1 MIYIDIQGEMTMFS
15 DNLKRIRRE
24 KGLTQI
30 QLAEQLN
37 CSQNE
42 ICRWE
47 SGTAP
52 SIPNLVRIAD
62 ALGCT
67 VDELVRDK

>member
-1 MIYIDIQGEMTMFS
+1 MFA
-15 DNLKRIRRE
+15 DNLKRIRKE
-24 KGLTQI
+24 KKLTQV
-30 QLAEQLN
+30 QLAKSLG

-47 SGTAP
+47 TGTEP
-52 SIPNLVRIAD
+52 SIQNLVRIAN

-67 VDELVRDK
+67 VDELVR